1 MRRKTTHPKYSIA
14 HKSTVSNVLWG
25 RPGASVS
32 LKATCLL
39 ALALLCASCGQ
50 LPHRPSAQDA
60 GQDVAG
66 AATAVA
72 PAAAARTDDGAPAAA
87 GPPAGKGRQR
97 IIELGSDEFVA
108 TMAPEPLTQSK
119 RGTVTLNFQATDLRE
134 FIKVILND
142 ALNENYYVDER
153 VAGKVTIET
162 ARPVRKQD
170 LLALLEDILALHGA
184 AITREEGLYRI
195 IPKDQAVKGR
205 LALGSS
211 RQISPGHSVRI
222 IPLKF
227 IAAQE
232 MQKILEPFVADA
244 GELRIDRKR
253 NLVIVSGSQQE
264 IAVVQETVDV
274 FDVDWLRGMSVGL
287 YPLDYVEPKV
297 MKAELDAIIGAM
309 EVDNAAADAL
319 LGGLARTV
327 ALDRIQ
333 SILLISSTTAALWE
347 VEIWI
352 HRLDQ
357 PGKSEAKRLYVYTV
371 QNAKAVELADILGHV
386 FGSAAMTAA
395 PGTPAEVEL
404 APGLDPVEINPVSR
418 PGEGGQPGSG
428 RLAGS
433 AASSVAAGGLALTG
447 GQSVEIIA
455 DDVRNALVILA
466 TPQDYR
472 MVEAALA
479 KLDVVPLQ
487 VLIEASILEVSLKD
501 DLNYGV
507 EWFLR
512 NSADLA
518 GITEGRATLD
528 LGDAGITALS
538 GFSYTLINS
547 AEQVRFALN
556 ALEQESE
563 VKVLSSPSLM
573 VLDNQSAS
581 INVGN
586 EIPVPVRQSVSN
598 INPDA
603 PTVNEIQF
611 RQTGV
616 TLTVTPRVNNSGL
629 VTMEVKQE
637 VSNAVST
644 TTSEVEA
651 PTIQQRQLESTVAV
665 NSGETI
671 TLGGLIQETDTL
683 AEGGVPFIRRLPVL
697 GRLFGQT
704 RDEARRTE
712 LLVLITPRVIRSRN
726 EAREVTEEFRRKLR
740 GLAPATWQSPG
751 EPSS

>member
-1 MRRKTTHPKYSIA
+1 M
-14 HKSTVSNVLWG
+14 
-25 RPGASVS
+25 ASVF
-32 LKATCLL
+32 LKTVCLL

-50 LPHRPSAQDA
+50 LPYRAPAPGA
-60 GQDVAG
+60 GEDVAG

-72 PAAAARTDDGAPAAA
+72 PAAAARTDESAPAAA
-87 GPPAGKGRQR
+87 AVGPQAGKGRQR

-108 TMAPEPLTQSK
+108 AMAPEPLTQSK

-170 LLALLEDILALHGA
+170 LPALLEDILALHGA
-184 AITREEGLYRI
+184 AITREDGLYRI

-253 NLVIVSGSQQE
+253 NLVIVSGSRRE
-264 IAVVQETVDV
+264 IAVVQETVEV

-309 EVDNAAADAL
+309 EVDNAAAGAL

-327 ALDRIQ
+327 ALDRVQ
-333 SILLISSTTAALWE
+333 SILLISSTAAALRE

-357 PGKSEAKRLYVYTV
+357 PGKSEAKRLYVYPV

-395 PGTPAEVEL
+395 PAAPAEVEL
-404 APGLDPVEINPVSR
+404 APGLDPVEINPAAR
-418 PGEGGQPGSG
+418 QADGDQ
-428 RLAGS
+428 LAGS
-433 AASSVAAGGLALTG
+433 AASGGVALPA

-512 NSADLA
+512 NSPELA

-740 GLAPATWQSPG
+740 GIAPATWQSPE
-751 EPSS
+751 EPRS